1 MAQFLYR
8 VGRFSYLHRKL
19 ALAIWIGVLV
29 LSSIA
34 AATLSGPTS
43 TSFSIPGTPAQEAI
57 DKLQA
62 RFPAADAAGATA
74 RVVFA
79 APEGESLTGPANAA
93 VVVRRRTPR
102 GSRGSARTGLPRR
115 ARE

>member
-29 LSSIA
+29 LSSVA

-43 TSFSIPGTPAQEAI
+43 TSFSIPGTRPRRPSTRSRPGSRRPTPPA
-57 DKLQA
+57 
-62 RFPAADAAGATA
+62 
-74 RVVFA
+74 
-79 APEGESLTGPANAA
+79 
-93 VVVRRRTPR
+93 RRRASSSRRPR
-102 GSRGSARTGLPRR
+102 AAR
-115 ARE
+115 